1 MFEGKK
7 ILVLGGKPIG
17 SVELVERAKQLGAYV
32 VVADYLPKEESP
44 AKRIAD
50 ESWDIST
57 ADVDKLVDLCKQK
70 HIDGISAGVHEFNI
84 NRMLDLCERL
94 NLPCYCK
101 RSTWIYCDDKVEFKK
116 LCIKNSISVA
126 NKYEIDDTADMMQ
139 LQKLPFPVIVK
150 PVDGSGSRGFH
161 ICHNA
166 AELKEKYKDAASFSP
181 TKRVIVEDFIP
192 YDAVIIHYTMFH
204 GNCYFS
210 GMSDKI
216 SRKFASTG
224 SSVMGFQTLPSKG
237 QDVYLQKLNE
247 RVCTMFE
254 KAGFT
259 DGPIWIEAFYDGKD
273 RFFFNEM
280 GYRFGGSL
288 TNYPVKYFY
297 GIDQLDLMISSALSG
312 DIPFTQIQNK
322 NPKNYCILPIH
333 TKAGK
338 IQHVV
343 GENDI
348 KNMHNIYAYVP
359 VHFEGDEIHEWGSA
373 QQVFCYIH
381 VLYDTYND
389 LKITLNNVM
398 KTIKAE
404 DLNGNN
410 LLFTLYD
417 FNNELC

>member
-7 ILVLGGKPIG
+7 LLVLGGKPIG
-17 SVELVERAKQLGAYV
+17 SVELVERAKELGAYV
-32 VVADYLPKEESP
+32 IVADYLPKEESP

-50 ESWDIST
+50 ECWDIST
-57 ADVDKLVDLCKQK
+57 ANVDELVDLCKKK

-101 RSTWIYCDDKVEFKK
+101 RNTWIYCDDKVEFKK
-116 LCIKNSISVA
+116 LCIKNSIPVA
-126 NKYEIDDTADMMQ
+126 SKYEIDEHADILE
-139 LQKLPFPVIVK
+139 LQKLPFPLIVK

-166 AELKEKYKDAASFSP
+166 KELKEKYNDAASFSP
-181 TKRVIVEDFIP
+181 TKRVLVEDYIP
-192 YDAVIIHYTMFH
+192 YDAVIIHYTMFQGKCH
-204 GNCYFS
+204 FS

-237 QDVYLQKLNE
+237 LNVYLQNLNE

-254 KAGFT
+254 NAGFT
-259 DGPIWIEAFYDGKD
+259 DGPIWIEAFYDGADK
-273 RFFFNEM
+273 FFFNEI

-312 DIPFTQIQNK
+312 DIPFTQSPNETPQ
-322 NPKNYCILPIH
+322 NYCILPIH
-333 TKAGK
+333 TKAGN
-338 IQHVV
+338 IQHIV

-348 KNMHNIYAYVP
+348 KSMNNIYAYVP
-359 VHFEGDEIHEWGSA
+359 VHFEGDEIHDWGSA

-381 VLYDTYND
+381 VLYDTYKD
-389 LKITLNNVM
+389 LKNTLNDVM
-398 KTIKAE
+398 KTIKAI

-410 LLFTLYD
+410 LLFTLFD
-417 FNNELC
+417 FNNEL